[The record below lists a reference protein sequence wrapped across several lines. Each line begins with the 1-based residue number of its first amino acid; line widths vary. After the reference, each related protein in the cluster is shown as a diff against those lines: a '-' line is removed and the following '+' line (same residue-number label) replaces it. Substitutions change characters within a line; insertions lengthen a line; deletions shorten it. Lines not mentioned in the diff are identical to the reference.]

1 MGCCVWSTACG
12 SAACV
17 NAVCWNEVMR
27 RRGVQTSNMFLTCWM
42 TVYMGD
48 LSEGM

>member
-17 NAVCWNEVMR
+17 NAVCVALRVE
-27 RRGVQTSNMFLTCWM
+27 GEH
-42 TVYMGD
+42 GD
-48 LSEGM
+48 VGMK